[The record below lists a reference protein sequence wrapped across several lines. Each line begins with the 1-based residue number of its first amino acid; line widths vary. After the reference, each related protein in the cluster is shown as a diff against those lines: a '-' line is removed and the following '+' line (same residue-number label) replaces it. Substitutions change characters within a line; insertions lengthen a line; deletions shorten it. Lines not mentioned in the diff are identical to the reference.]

1 MKRISR
7 YLPLLILPL
16 VGLPL
21 ANAQSGVDFGIGFGG
36 AFAPAAKTGIDQNLI
51 SCSIGSAGCTKTPS
65 LSNFMLGF
73 NGDLMLWKHL
83 GIGAEVNFAPAKQDY
98 VLLQEQVVS
107 AGIPSIKIQDRMT
120 LWDFNAIATPVA
132 SKRAVLK
139 LEGGIGG
146 ANIKFY
152 ESGTSTT
159 AITGAQNFSQYF
171 GSSNHFQVHG
181 GVGVQLYIKE
191 HLFIRPQFDIHYVHN
206 LSQFGRDSVVS
217 GTVWLGY
224 TFGGA

>member
-1 MKRISR
+1 VRRICR
-7 YLPLLILPL
+7 YLPMFVLPL
-16 VGLPL
+16 VCLQF

-36 AFAPAAKTGIDQNLI
+36 AFAPAAKTGIDQNLL
-51 SCSIGSAGCTKTPS
+51 SCTLGGSGCATTPA
-65 LSNFMLGF
+65 LKNFMIGV
-73 NGDLMLWKHL
+73 NGDLMLWKHF
-83 GIGAEVNFAPAKQDY
+83 GIGGEANFAPGKQDY

-107 AGIPSIKIQDRMT
+107 TGTPSIKLQDRLT
-120 LWDFNAIATPVA
+120 LYDFNAILAPIS
-132 SKRAVLK
+132 SKKALLK

-159 AITGAQNFSQYF
+159 AITGSQNFSQYF

-181 GVGVQLYIKE
+181 GAAVQIYFKE
-191 HLFIRPQFDIHYVHN
+191 HFFIRPQFDIHYVHN
-206 LSQFGRDSVVS
+206 LSQFGRNAIMS

>member
-1 MKRISR
+1 
-7 YLPLLILPL
+7 LFVLPL
-16 VGLPL
+16 VCMQF

-36 AFAPAAKTGIDQNLI
+36 AFAPAAKTGIDTNTLI
-51 SCSIGSAGCTKTPS
+51 GCTLGSVGCAATPK
-65 LSNFMLGF
+65 LSEFMMGF

-83 GIGAEVNFAPAKQDY
+83 GIGAEVNFAPAKQTY
-98 VLLQEQVVS
+98 VSLQQQDVTQGV
-107 AGIPSIKIQDRMT
+107 PSINLTDRVT
-120 LWDFNAIATPVA
+120 LYDFNAILTPVT

-159 AITGAQNFSQYF
+159 AITGSQNFSQYF

-181 GVGVQLYIKE
+181 GVGVQIYIKE

-206 LSQFGRDSVVS
+206 LSQFGRNDIVRGSV
-217 GTVWLGY
+217 WIGY

>member
-1 MKRISR
+1 VKRISR
-7 YLPLLILPL
+7 YLPLFVLPL
-16 VGLPL
+16 VCLQF
-21 ANAQSGVDFGIGFGG
+21 ANAQSGIDLGIGFGG
-36 AFAPAAKTGIDQNLI
+36 AFAPAAKTGIDPNLL
-51 SCSIGSAGCTKTPS
+51 SCTIGSSGCATTPA
-65 LSNFMLGF
+65 LKNFMIGI

-83 GIGAEVNFAPAKQDY
+83 GIGAEANFAPGKQDY

-107 AGIPSIKIQDRMT
+107 AGIPSIKLQDRIT
-120 LWDFNAIATPVA
+120 LYDFNAILAPIS
-132 SKRAVLK
+132 SKKALLK

-159 AITGAQNFSQYF
+159 AITGSQNFSQYF

-181 GVGVQLYIKE
+181 GAGVQIYIKE
-191 HLFIRPQFDIHYVHN
+191 HLFLRPQFDIHYVHN
-206 LSQFGRDSVVS
+206 LSQFGRNAIMS